1 MGLLLQIADSGKL
14 ITDSGRRLAA
24 VVSIAGV
31 SLLLQFKR
39 ICSGMPI
46 SAQSTAGG
54 LLLLKNREQV
64 SSGEYGK
71 TLAVEMIGISAI
83 SYL

>member
-1 MGLLLQIADSGKL
+1 MGHLLQIADSGKP
-14 ITDSGRRLAA
+14 ITDSGSRLAA

-39 ICSGMPI
+39 IRSGIPI

-71 TLAVEMIGISAI
+71 NFSC
-83 SYL
+83 